1 MNLSCRD
8 LRLDRVHEIEGERA
22 SPPDSIRC
30 SKDSYPASCLIET
43 VDDPELAEIR
53 ARKLQQLLTSAST
66 PGASAAEWSGP
77 VTLTDLTFDAEVRR
91 PGAIL
96 VDFWAEW
103 CGPCHRVAPALEEI
117 AKVRVGRMRLGK
129 LNIDENP
136 RTPARF
142 QITSIPTM
150 LLFRDG
156 KLMDGI
162 VGAVPKADI
171 EAVLNRWT

>member
-1 MNLSCRD
+1 MKQRAIV
-8 LRLDRVHEIEGERA
+8 RVQ
-22 SPPDSIRC
+22 PIRFDVT
-30 SKDSYPASCLIET
+30 KDSYPASCLIET
-43 VDDPELAEIR
+43 VDDPELAVIR
-53 ARKLQQLLTSAST
+53 ARKLQRLLTSAST
-66 PGASAAEWSGP
+66 PRPSAAEWSGP
-77 VTLTDLTFDAEVRR
+77 VTLTDLTFDGEVRR

-103 CGPCHRVAPALEEI
+103 CGPCHRVAPILEEL
-117 AKVRVGRMRLGK
+117 AKARVGRMRLGK
-129 LNIDENP
+129 MNIDENP
-136 RTPARF
+136 RTPTRF

-156 KLMDGI
+156 KLVDGI